1 MFEKCVFMDYLVQMK
16 VFKKQCHCMC
26 KYKASMFPEA
36 NNELRTEAAS
46 PSFSVQNEIVETI
59 KCVAPLVRV

>member
-1 MFEKCVFMDYLVQMK
+1 MDYLVLMK
-16 VFKKQCHCMC
+16 IKFKKQCPLYVSIKQAYSSKL
-26 KYKASMFPEA
+26 KY
-36 NNELRTEAAS
+36 NELRTEAAS

>member
-1 MFEKCVFMDYLVQMK
+1 
-16 VFKKQCHCMC
+16 
-26 KYKASMFPEA
+26 MFPEA

>member
-1 MFEKCVFMDYLVQMK
+1 MYFYGLFGANESFY
-16 VFKKQCHCMC
+16 FKKQCHYMC